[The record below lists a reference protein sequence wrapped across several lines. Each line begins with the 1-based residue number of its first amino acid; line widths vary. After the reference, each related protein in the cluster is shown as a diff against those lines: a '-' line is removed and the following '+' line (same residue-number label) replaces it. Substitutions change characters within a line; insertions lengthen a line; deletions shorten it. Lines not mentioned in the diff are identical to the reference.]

1 MTSEVKKASR
11 RDQNVHC
18 PSGDAWEQIIRDLKL
33 GHKEASTLKEV
44 VERAVIQI
52 QAHQGK
58 HFSPDERKDLITRMR
73 GLEKVLGKLLS
84 EIDRS
89 HHLMLDYLPYD
100 FLTQL
105 GTSSSTSFVKEVLGD
120 KSISPRL
127 DLDIQLQ
134 AQDPKSINLAKVEE
148 FSKPILEAIGLKSG
162 PDLFRA
168 YIRDLHE
175 SLRLWRIANG
185 KQSSGRPSLFYRQYL
200 ILMLVAYAPDI
211 IGKSAPKS
219 PNGRFADLCVC
230 VLPACGLSAKGVPKS
245 IPGVIGMLWP
255 EEEQAKEKNS

>member
-18 PSGDAWEQIIRDLKL
+18 PKGEAWDEIIRDLKL
-33 GHKEASTLKEV
+33 GHKEASALKDV
-44 VERAVIQI
+44 VERAVTQI

-89 HHLMLDYLPYD
+89 HHLMLRYLPYD
-100 FLTQL
+100 FLTKL
-105 GTSSSTSFVKEVLGD
+105 GTRSSTSFVKDVLGD
-120 KSISPRL
+120 TSISPRL

-134 AQDPKSINLAKVEE
+134 ARDPKSINLANVEE

-200 ILMLVAYAPDI
+200 ILMLAARSPDI
-211 IGKSAPKS
+211 IGKPAPKA
-219 PNGRFADLCVC
+219 PNGSFVDLCVRI
-230 VLPACGLSAKGVPKS
+230 LPECGLSAKGVATS

-255 EEEQAKEKNS
+255 EEDRAKEKTL

>member
-1 MTSEVKKASR
+1 MTSKVKKASR

-18 PSGDAWEQIIRDLKL
+18 PPGEAWEQIIRDLKL
-33 GHKEASTLKEV
+33 GHQEASALKDV
-44 VERAVIQI
+44 VERAVTQI

-58 HFSPDERKDLITRMR
+58 HFSLHERRDLITRMR
-73 GLEKVLGKLLS
+73 GLEKVLGKLLF

-100 FLTQL
+100 FLTKL
-105 GTSSSTSFVKEVLGD
+105 GARSSTSFVKEVLGD

-127 DLDIQLQ
+127 DLDIQFEIQ
-134 AQDPKSINLAKVEE
+134 EGKSVNLAKIEA
-148 FSKPILEAIGLKSG
+148 FSRPLLEAIGLKSG
-162 PDLFRA
+162 PDLFQT

-200 ILMLVAYAPDI
+200 ILMLAARAPDI
-211 IGKSAPKS
+211 IGKPAPKS
-219 PNGRFADLCVC
+219 PNGGFADLCVS
-230 VLPACGLSAKGVPKS
+230 VLGACGLSTKGVAKS
-245 IPGVIGMLWP
+245 IPGVIGILSP
-255 EEEQAKEKNS
+255 EVDHEQKVTS